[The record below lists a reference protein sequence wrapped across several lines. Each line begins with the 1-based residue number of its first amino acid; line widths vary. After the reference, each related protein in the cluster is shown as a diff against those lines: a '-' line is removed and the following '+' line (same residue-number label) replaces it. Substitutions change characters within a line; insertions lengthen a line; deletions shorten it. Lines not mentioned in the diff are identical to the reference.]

1 MSPFLS
7 YFRDFSKTVH
17 AGLLIFSVLFTA
29 LLVFLNYRF
38 SIEQRIVHHSPNLL
52 VRFASLYVVYLAAFA
67 VPYIVLFLLKG
78 KAFFEWK
85 LLFLVLLSPA
95 VFALK
100 VVFNPFSSFIQE
112 LAGGAWGRYWAI
124 VTRLPLKC
132 LLVTILLSFIWKAA
146 GYRSNL
152 MNMLS
157 GTASWK
163 PYFFMLLLMVPLI
176 SWASFQEGFLQVYP
190 KLQQV
195 GFINPLTQNRWLY
208 KLLFELS
215 YGTDFLTIELFFRGF
230 LVLAFVRYAGQDA
243 IVPMAV
249 FYCSIH
255 FGKPLA
261 ECISSFFGGLLL
273 GIVVYNTRSIAG
285 GLIVHLGIAWMM
297 EAGGQIGHM
306 VMTKITDS

>member
-1 MSPFLS
+1 MPPFLS
-7 YFRDFSKTVH
+7 YFRDFFKTVYT
-17 AGLLIFSVLFTA
+17 GLLFFAVLFTA

-38 SIEQRIVHHSPNLL
+38 VIEQRIVHTLPNRL
-52 VRFASLYVVYLAAFA
+52 VRFAALYSVYLTAFA
-67 VPYIVLFLLKG
+67 LPYFVLLLLKG
-78 KAFFEWK
+78 KSVLDGK
-85 LLFLVLLSPA
+85 LVLLVLLSPA

-100 VVFNPFSSFIQE
+100 VVFDAFSPFIQE
-112 LAGGAWGRYWAI
+112 TVGGAWGRYWAI
-124 VTRLPLKC
+124 VTRLPVKC
-132 LLVTILLSFIWKAA
+132 LVVLILLSCIWKAA
-146 GYRSNL
+146 GHKPTLISTL
-152 MNMLS
+152 G
-157 GTASWK
+157 GTADWK
-163 PYFFMLLLMVPLI
+163 PYLFMLLLMVPLI
-176 SWASFQEGFLQVYP
+176 AWASFQPGFLQVYP

-195 GFINPLTQNRWLY
+195 SFIEPLTGRAWLY

-215 YGTDFLTIELFFRGF
+215 YGTDFITIELFFRGF

-273 GIVVYNTRSIAG
+273 GIVVYNTRSVAG
-285 GLIVHLGIAWMM
+285 GLVVHLGIAWMM

-306 VMTKITDS
+306 IRQNL